1 MLTDNLLL
9 LTLVLVAAVG
19 AGWLLSAWQG
29 RRSRVDGPRPGM
41 SDDYFRGLNFLLNEE
56 PDKALEVFMR
66 MVEVDSET
74 VETHFALASL
84 FRRRG
89 EVDRAIRIHQNLIAR
104 PSLSRPHREQAL
116 YELGEDYMRAGLFDR
131 AENLFVEISKSGLY
145 VASALRHLMAIYEQ
159 QNDWDQAI
167 TAAQRLELV
176 DGRSQ
181 RRVIAHYWCELADL
195 AEHTGQRKRA
205 LQLVQKALAADPS
218 SARPG
223 ILKAELLDADGDTKA
238 ALKAYQQVIDND
250 PAFAGEV
257 LPAVAQCYRRLGD
270 ADRFD
275 AFLQRLRA
283 DKPATVP
290 YVAFAAFH
298 QPGWHSRE
306 IVAFVARYLETRGQG
321 LARLLDK
328 LVEQR
333 SLDHELEMDEARQL
347 VRVLL
352 EDHPRFLCGECGLT
366 ANALFWQCP
375 SCRRWS
381 TIRPNV
387 EIPYIPSAS
396 ALPEGTAR
404 R

>member
-1 MLTDNLLL
+1 MPTDNLLL
-9 LTLVLVAAVG
+9 LGLVMVAAVA

-29 RRSRVDGPRPGM
+29 RGKGAVASRPCM

-66 MVEVDSET
+66 MVEVDSDT

-104 PSLSRPHREQAL
+104 PSLSRAHREQAL

-131 AENLFVEISKSGLY
+131 AESLFAEISKSGPF

-159 QNDWDQAI
+159 QGDWDQAVA
-167 TAAQRLELV
+167 AAQRLELV

-181 RRVIAHYWCELADL
+181 RRVIAHYWCELAARA
-195 AEHTGQRKRA
+195 AESGQRRRA
-205 LQLVQKALAADPS
+205 LQLLQKAQAADPA
-218 SARPG
+218 SARVG
-223 ILKAELLDADGDTKA
+223 ILRGEVLDDEGDTKA
-238 ALKAYQQVIDND
+238 ALRAYQQVVETD

-257 LPAVAQCYRRLGD
+257 LRAIAQCYRRLGD
-270 ADRFD
+270 GDRFD
-275 AFLQRLRA
+275 GYLQRLRERQ
-283 DKPATVP
+283 PASVP
-290 YVAFAAFH
+290 FVAFAAFH
-298 QPGWHSRE
+298 ESGLHSRE
-306 IVAFVARYLETRGQG
+306 LLTFISRYLETRGQG

-333 SLDHELEMDEARQL
+333 SLDPQMEVDEARQL
-347 VRVLL
+347 VRMLL
-352 EDHPRFLCGECGLT
+352 EDHPRYRCGECGLSS
-366 ANALFWQCP
+366 NALFWQCP

-381 TIRPNV
+381 TITPHV
-387 EIPYIPSAS
+387 EIPYTPSAS
-396 ALPEGTAR
+396 ALPEGTVR